1 MQWRT
6 LSSPAACL
14 LILFTAMRADAQT
27 FSVASPDGRT
37 TIGVTITTVALPSL
51 SIAHNGKTILEP
63 SGIGVVVDSGATSAW
78 KPGRFTKSSGDAW
91 IHPLAPVKFRNIHDR
106 YNEGTLSFK
115 NGLTLALRA
124 YDNGVAYRWIIHRKG
139 DYKVWKEDM
148 HLRFHPSD
156 STWYPLEESFYS
168 HNERAFLPF
177 ALKDIGPQQL
187 GSLPVLVN
195 EGGTKIFFTEA
206 DLYDYA
212 GLWVRGD
219 NNGGLDATFP
229 QYPREM
235 KETSVRDRKVLSRE
249 DFIATGHDEKTLPW
263 RLLAI
268 EDNDGGLLTNTLVYQ
283 LSRGTTEDYS
293 WVQPGKVSWDW
304 WNDNNV
310 YDVDFRAGINTAT
323 YKYYVDFAA
332 RYGLSYII
340 LDEGWSPVGDI
351 LKVVPDLNMQELLDY
366 AQAKHV
372 GVILWVS
379 WLSLDK
385 QLDQALDL
393 YAHWG
398 VKGIK
403 VDFMQRDDQLM
414 VNYYEKVAKAT
425 AAKHM
430 LVDFHGAYKPTGL
443 DRQYPNA
450 LTREGVFGN
459 ENSKWFDPKE
469 HRVLDPEHN
478 VTIPFTRMVTGPMDY
493 TPGTMLNTTKDAWA
507 PINSNPMSKG
517 TRCQQL
523 AMYVV
528 YESPLQMLCD
538 NPTRYYKEP
547 ECMDFLGTVP
557 ATWDTTVVLQAK
569 VGDYV
574 ALARRA
580 SNGDWYIGAMTD
592 WTPRDLTLDLSFL
605 GQGSWTMDNW
615 QDGINA
621 DRNAQDF
628 KRVRGQ
634 AVTGTQTL
642 TVHLAPGGGWAARIT
657 KTH

>member
-1 MQWRT
+1 MKSRIVGA
-6 LSSPAACL
+6 LL
-14 LILFTAMRADAQT
+14 LISANIHAQT
-27 FSVASPDGRT
+27 FSVTSPDGRT
-37 TIGVTITTVALPSL
+37 TMSVTPNLNLQVTHDQRTLVNAKSLIGL
-51 SIAHNGKTILEP
+51 SI
-63 SGIGVVVDSGATSAW
+63 DSAGTNNW
-78 KPGRFTKSSGDAW
+78 KPLKATRSTTDTW
-91 IHPLAPVKFRNIHDR
+91 IHPQVPVKFASIRDH
-106 YNEGTLSFK
+106 YNEGVFPFK
-115 NGLTLALRA
+115 NGISLILRA
-124 YDNGVAYRWIIHRKG
+124 YDNGVAYRWVIHRKG
-139 DYKVWKEDM
+139 AYKIWKETL
-148 HLRFHPSD
+148 HLQFQPTD
-156 STWYPLEESFYS
+156 TAWYPLEDGFYS
-168 HNERAFLPF
+168 HNERNFVPLTLDSIKQNKLA
-177 ALKDIGPQQL
+177 
-187 GSLPVLVN
+187 SLPVTLSDN
-195 EGGTKIFFTEA
+195 GTKLFFSEA

-219 NNGGLDATFP
+219 GQGGLDATWP
-229 QYPREM
+229 SYPKTL
-235 KETSVRDRKVLSRE
+235 KETSDRDRKVLERE
-249 DFIATGHDEKTLPW
+249 DYIAEGEGDKLLPW

-268 EDNDGGLLTNTLVYQ
+268 EDKDGGLLTNTLVYQ
-283 LSRGTTEDYS
+283 LSRGTKEDFS

-323 YKYYVDFAA
+323 YKYYIDFAA

-340 LDEGWSPVGDI
+340 LDEGWSPVNDI
-351 LKVVPDLNMQELLDY
+351 LKVVPDLDMQALMDY
-366 AQAKHV
+366 AKSKNV

-393 YAHWG
+393 YARWG

-425 AAKHM
+425 AARHM

-459 ENSKWFDPKE
+459 ENSKWADVRDP
-469 HRVLDPEHN
+469 RVLDPRHN
-478 VTIPFTRMVTGPMDY
+478 VTLAFTRMVAGPMDY
-493 TPGTMLNTTKDAWA
+493 TPGAMQNATQHAWA
-507 PINSNPMSKG
+507 AIFSNPMSKG

-538 NPTRYYKEP
+538 NPTHYYKEP
-547 ECMDFLGTVP
+547 ECMDFLSTVP
-557 ATWDTTVVLQAK
+557 ATWDTTVVLQAS
-569 VGDYV
+569 VSHVV

-580 SNGDWYIGAMTD
+580 TNGDWYIGAMTD
-592 WTPRDLTLDLSFL
+592 WTPRDLDLDLSFL
-605 GQGSWTMDNW
+605 GGGAWTMDSW

-621 DRNAQDF
+621 DRNAEDF
-628 KRVRGQ
+628 KRITGQ
-634 AVTGTQTL
+634 SVPGTL
-642 TVHLAPGGGWAARIT
+642 HVHLAPGGGFAARIT
-657 KTH
+657 KAH